1 MKFLH
6 PEILWGLSALSIPIL
21 VHLFNFRR
29 FKKVQFSNVAFLKD
43 IRQETQSKRILR
55 HLLILAARMLAIA
68 CLVLAFAQPFIPAP
82 SSKERE
88 GGSAVSIYIDNSFSM
103 ESQGQ
108 DGRLLDLA
116 KNKAIEIVEAHK
128 ASDRFQLVT
137 ADFDGAQQHL
147 LNQDEMI
154 ERIQEVELS
163 PAARKLSEVMLRQ
176 HDVILRSSMPNRKV
190 FIISD
195 LQRTVSDFANLPV
208 DTSLR
213 YYLIPELAQSTGNC
227 FIDSVWFESPVR
239 LLNQPEIL
247 HARVVNTDEDERK
260 DLPVQWEVDGLQKS
274 VASVTIPPKSQAVV
288 DITFTN
294 TEPGDKLGLLKVVDG
309 KIAKDDDFYAAFHV
323 ASQIPVLVIHGNAV
337 SAKPVDAVFSNDPY
351 FKLTTVGEGNV
362 DYGAFSSNRLIVVNQ
377 VSSMPTGLAMELG
390 KFASNGGSV
399 FVIPAPNASVTEY
412 NAALSALQ
420 LGTFSNKV
428 SASLK
433 ASEANYENPLYRDAF
448 EQVNGNVEMP
458 SVKAYFPLSGN
469 AEPLLRLQNGAP
481 LIVVKKIGAGNAYA
495 TTVSLQDTE
504 SDLAKHAFF
513 PATLIRA
520 AEFSQHVAPL
530 SYTLGQPMAIE
541 LPNHVTSSDA
551 AYKLIHSSTRSEL
564 IPEHRNVGGKVELF
578 VPKDLNEAG

>member
-1 MKFLH
+1 
-6 PEILWGLSALSIPIL
+6 
-21 VHLFNFRR
+21 
-29 FKKVQFSNVAFLKD
+29 
-43 IRQETQSKRILR
+43 
-55 HLLILAARMLAIA
+55 
-68 CLVLAFAQPFIPAP
+68 
-82 SSKERE
+82 
-88 GGSAVSIYIDNSFSM
+88 
-103 ESQGQ
+103 
-108 DGRLLDLA
+108 
-116 KNKAIEIVEAHK
+116 
-128 ASDRFQLVT
+128 
-137 ADFDGAQQHL
+137 
-147 LNQDEMI
+147 
-154 ERIQEVELS
+154 S

-247 HARVVNTDEDERK
+247 HARVVNTYEDERQ

-420 LGTFSNKV
+420 LGTYSNKV

-458 SVKAYFPLSGN
+458 SVKAYFPLSGD

-520 AEFSQHVAPL
+520 AEFSQHVTPL

-578 VPKDLNEAG
+578 VPKDLNEAGNFAVRLNESPLLGVAMNYDRRESYTEHLDPQEAIALLQQAGWTNWELLEGNQETVALAAIDLVEGRKFWYPLVIWTLIFLALEILFIKFKQEAVMRWWNGVRSKAQRIRSSS